1 MTPDPTWVV
10 IVPVKRLT
18 AAKSRLAHPERAAL
32 ALAMAQDTVAAAR
45 DIDHDVVVAVVVVT
59 NDRTARAG
67 IAGIAD
73 IADIADIDAR
83 VVIIPDTPDT
93 GLNAALTHG
102 AAEAARRWPGAG
114 VAAMS
119 ADLAALRPAELR
131 AALLAVPPKRRA
143 MVADAEGTGT
153 VMLAAAPGTAL
164 APRFGPASRAAHV
177 RSGARDLTTPLGRSV
192 PGLRRDVDTLD
203 DLRDALRLGVGPR
216 TRDILTA
223 PAADA
228 SVGSGLSQA
237 RCTGPNRRSHLP
249 LPPETGTIEGMTELV
264 VNRSE
269 QPQRKPR
276 SALLEPLEA
285 PRPPTPSDLPEDRFI
300 NREKSWLDFN
310 ARVLALAEDPA
321 TPLLECAK
329 FLAIFASNLDEFYMV
344 RVAGLMRREATRLA
358 VLSADGLT
366 SREQLD
372 LISRTATELYERHS
386 RCFSD
391 VVTPALADAG
401 ITIRLWSDMTEVQK
415 DRLHAYFNQ
424 QVFPVLTPLAVDPA
438 HPFPYIS
445 GLSLNLAVT
454 VRTPGGDAERF
465 ARVKVPQNV
474 PRLIRV
480 EPDHPRHDSRR
491 LEARGLES
499 DDRDVCFIPLEE
511 VIAAHLSQ
519 LFPGMEVVDAHLFRV
534 TRNADLEVEEDE
546 AEDLLQALE
555 RELARRRF
563 GPAVRL
569 EVADDVDDNL
579 LDLLMRELEVT
590 SREVMRVRGLLDLS
604 VLWALYDL
612 DRPELKDT
620 PHVRRTHPRLAAS
633 EGEQTDFF
641 TVLREGDV
649 LIHHPYDSFTTS
661 VQRFIEQA
669 AADPHVLAI
678 KQTLYRTSGDSPI
691 VDALIS
697 AAEAGKQVVVLVE
710 IKARFDE
717 TANIRWARELERAG
731 CHVVYGLIGLKTHC
745 KTCLVVRQERGGLR
759 RYCHVGTGNYNPKT
773 ARLYEDLGLLTA
785 DPDVG
790 ADLTDLFNVLT
801 GYSRQTEYRSL
812 LVAPQHMRDGII
824 QRIERESEAA
834 RQGQVSGIR
843 LKINSLVDEEIID
856 ALYRAS
862 RAGVPVQCL
871 VRGICGLRP
880 GIPGLSE
887 TVHVRSI
894 LGRFLEHSR
903 VLEFTSL
910 RECWIGSA
918 DMMHRNLDRRIEAL
932 VRVGQLSQEP
942 LRVMLDHAFS
952 EGVAGWILQPDGTWY
967 RRSTGPD
974 GEPLSDYQ
982 TDLMSPS
989 LRLAYG

>member
-1 MTPDPTWVV
+1 
-10 IVPVKRLT
+10 
-18 AAKSRLAHPERAAL
+18 
-32 ALAMAQDTVAAAR
+32 
-45 DIDHDVVVAVVVVT
+45 
-59 NDRTARAG
+59 
-67 IAGIAD
+67 
-73 IADIADIDAR
+73 
-83 VVIIPDTPDT
+83 
-93 GLNAALTHG
+93 
-102 AAEAARRWPGAG
+102 
-114 VAAMS
+114 
-119 ADLAALRPAELR
+119 
-131 AALLAVPPKRRA
+131 
-143 MVADAEGTGT
+143 
-153 VMLAAAPGTAL
+153 
-164 APRFGPASRAAHV
+164 
-177 RSGARDLTTPLGRSV
+177 
-192 PGLRRDVDTLD
+192 
-203 DLRDALRLGVGPR
+203 
-216 TRDILTA
+216 
-223 PAADA
+223 
-228 SVGSGLSQA
+228 
-237 RCTGPNRRSHLP
+237 
-249 LPPETGTIEGMTELV
+249 MTELV

-276 SALLEPLEA
+276 SGLLEPLEA
-285 PRPPTPSDLPEDRFI
+285 PRQPIPSDLPEDRFI

-310 ARVLALAEDPA
+310 ARVLALAEDPT
-321 TPLLECAK
+321 TPLLERAK

-358 VLSADGLT
+358 ALSADGLT

-372 LISRTATELYERHS
+372 LISRTAADLCERHS
-386 RCFSD
+386 RCFTED
-391 VVTPALADAG
+391 VGPALADTG
-401 ITIRLWSDMTEVQK
+401 ITIRLWSELTDGQQE
-415 DRLHAYFNQ
+415 RLHRYFHQ

-454 VRTPGGDAERF
+454 VRDPGGDGDRF

-480 EPDHPRHDSRR
+480 DPDHALRDDGRYV
-491 LEARGLES
+491 LRGKES
-499 DDRDVCFIPLEE
+499 DDREVCFVPLEE

-569 EVADDVDDNL
+569 EVADDIDADL

-590 SREVMRVRGLLDLS
+590 HREVMRVGGLLDLS

-612 DRPELKDT
+612 DRSELKDP
-620 PHVRRTHPRLAAS
+620 PHVRGTHPRLAAS
-633 EGEQTDFF
+633 EGEQPDFF
-641 TVLREGDV
+641 AALREGDV
-649 LIHHPYDSFTTS
+649 LVHHPYDSFTTS

-669 AADPHVLAI
+669 AADPQVLAI

-691 VDALIS
+691 VDALVS

-759 RYCHVGTGNYNPKT
+759 RYCHIGTGNYNPKT

-790 ADLTDLFNVLT
+790 ADVTDLFNVLT

-824 QRIERESEAA
+824 ERIERESAAA
-834 RQGQVSGIR
+834 REGRVSGIR
-843 LKINSLVDEEIID
+843 IKINSLVDEEVID

-862 RAGVPVQCL
+862 REGVPVKCL
-871 VRGICGLRP
+871 VRGICALRP
-880 GIPGLSE
+880 GVPGLSE

-903 VLEFTSL
+903 VLEFASL
-910 RECWIGSA
+910 EECWIGSA

-932 VRVGQLSQEP
+932 VRVPQPSRQGP
-942 LRVMLDHAFS
+942 LKAMLDHAFS
-952 EGVAGWILQPDGTWY
+952 DGVAAWILQPDGTWY
-967 RRSTGPD
+967 RRPTGPD
-974 GEPLSDYQ
+974 HEPLSDYQ
-982 TDLMSPS
+982 TDLMSRT
-989 LRLAYG
+989 LRQAHG